1 MTSAPDPD
9 EQFVDT
15 PDSGCITAKGDL
27 GLKSAVTM
35 LALLLLRLSSAC
47 VLSQGQRYYDFTTPT
62 PLPKQHFLILGFLGG
77 REPWGS
83 RHSGVRKLALRLR
96 RMNLPGVSVET
107 VENKKLDL
115 AIELILRSLD
125 RDGDGE
131 ASPEERTGARVILY
145 GQSFG
150 GVAVVKQAGQLQAMG
165 IPVLL
170 TIQIDSVGRSDTVIP
185 PDVLRAA
192 NFFQQNGIFIRGESE
207 IQAADPAR
215 TEIIGQLPFR
225 L

>member
-1 MTSAPDPD
+1 
-9 EQFVDT
+9 
-15 PDSGCITAKGDL
+15 
-27 GLKSAVTM
+27 M
-35 LALLLLRLSSAC
+35 LALLLLLLSSAC
-47 VLSQGQRYYDFTTPT
+47 VLSQGQRYYDFTTQT

-77 REPWGS
+77 WKPWDS

-107 VENKKLDL
+107 VENKKRDL

-125 RDGDGE
+125 RDGDGK
-131 ASPEERTGARVILY
+131 ASPEERTGARLILY

-150 GVAVVKQAGQLQAMG
+150 GAAVVKLARQLQAMC

-170 TIQIDSVGRSDTVIP
+170 TIQIDSVGRSDSVIP
-185 PDVLRAA
+185 PNVLRAA

-207 IQAADPAR
+207 IRAADSAR
-215 TEIIGQLPFR
+215 TEIIAWWKR
-225 L
+225 LFSTDHAKMTGTPRSGRKSRFSL